1 MAAAVRRRWFVA
13 VAVALPALL
22 AALAAGLAGLAALS
36 RPTTT
41 TPPVTVAWTFEPP
54 EHGAIIS
61 SPVLDGERV
70 YVAAVRDQGL
80 ASTGV
85 VYGLDRATG
94 AVLWRFDNAGEMQQT
109 YSTPC
114 LDSGRLYVGEGMHG
128 NHVCN
133 LYCLDTA
140 TGRELWHFRTEDHI
154 ESSPCA
160 ADGRVYFGAGDDGV
174 YCLDDVSGTEVWH
187 FRAPVHVDTSPAAAG
202 RFVYVGSGVSRT
214 RTSPAVYCLEAATGT
229 TVWRRPTDLPAW
241 GSPAVDGDRVFVGL
255 GNGRLLQ
262 SAAPPERPA
271 GALLCL
277 DAATGEPVW
286 QYPVGDGVF
295 ARAAAAGGRVTFGAR
310 DGACYCVDR
319 DGRPCWKT
327 DLGSP
332 VVTRA
337 ALAGG
342 RAYVVASRGPAA
354 CLDADTGRV
363 LWTFDVA
370 AGTRTTPQLVSSP
383 AVATVEEGG
392 KVRRRIYFGAELKNP
407 VNSAAVLYCLEE

>member
-1 MAAAVRRRWFVA
+1 MAAVFRRRWFVA
-13 VAVALPALL
+13 LAVAVPVILG
-22 AALAAGLAGLAALS
+22 ALAVGIAGLAALS
-36 RPTTT
+36 RSAAPA
-41 TPPVTVAWTFEPP
+41 VTVAWTFEPP
-54 EHGAIIS
+54 ERGAIIS
-61 SPVLDGERV
+61 SPVLDGDRV

-80 ASTGV
+80 TSSGV

-154 ESSPCA
+154 ESSPCT
-160 ADGRVYFGAGDDGV
+160 ADGKVYFGAGDDGV
-174 YCLDDVSGTEVWH
+174 YCIDDVSGTEVWH
-187 FRAPVHVDTSPAAAG
+187 FRGPVHIDTSPAAVG
-202 RFVYVGSGVSRT
+202 GFVYVGSGVSRA
-214 RTSPAVYCLEAATGT
+214 RPSPAVYCLAAATGKA
-229 TVWRRPTDLPAW
+229 VWRRATDLPAW
-241 GSPAVDGDRVFVGL
+241 GSPAVEGDRVFIGL

-262 SAAPPERPA
+262 SAEPPEQPA

-277 DAATGEPVW
+277 DAATGEAVW
-286 QYPVGDGVF
+286 QHPVGDGVF
-295 ARAAAAGGRVTFGAR
+295 VQPTVAGGRVIFGAR
-310 DGACYCVDR
+310 DGACHCLDR
-319 DGRPCWKT
+319 DGRPSWTT

-337 ALAGG
+337 ALADG

-354 CLDADTGRV
+354 CLDADSGRV
-363 LWTFDVA
+363 LWTFDMA
-370 AGTRTTPQLVSSP
+370 AATRTTPQLLSSP
-383 AVATVEEGG
+383 VVVSGG
-392 KVRRRIYFGAELKNP
+392 ERGTVRRRIYFGAELRNP
-407 VNSAAVLYCLEE
+407 ASSAAVLYCLED